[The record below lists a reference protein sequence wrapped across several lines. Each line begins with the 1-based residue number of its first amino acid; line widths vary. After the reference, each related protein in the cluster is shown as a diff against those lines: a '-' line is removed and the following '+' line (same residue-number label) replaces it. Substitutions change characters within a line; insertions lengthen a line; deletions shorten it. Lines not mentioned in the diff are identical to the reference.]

1 MTQNSRI
8 LARSFA
14 VLLLAGIVSPAPA
27 NAWPLGKL
35 FHWHPSTA
43 QPADTRI
50 PFYLANRGDY
60 IQQVKVDGHVY
71 LIVPHGS
78 LAIKAAE
85 GTEIY
90 AVTSSRKHRAGD
102 LLIAVTTQT
111 RDRTIAIE

>member
-1 MTQNSRI
+1 
-8 LARSFA
+8 
-14 VLLLAGIVSPAPA
+14 
-27 NAWPLGKL
+27 
-35 FHWHPSTA
+35 
-43 QPADTRI
+43 
-50 PFYLANRGDY
+50 
-60 IQQVKVDGHVY
+60 VDGHVY